1 MFRVLLALIATVTIA
16 SCQTDAP
23 PGNPP
28 RETLP
33 NGAILVRYPDLPA
46 IDSVG
51 PEVTDVQYDLRFG
64 SREGDDPNFIFG
76 NIRGIQA
83 ASDGTIYV
91 LDYQAVEVRVFSPD
105 GEYLRTIARRGEGPG
120 EIMEANGIILSGDT
134 LLWMNDH
141 SQWKIIGVDPHGEE
155 VRRFTKPILSYGY
168 IWDGAFDLRGRYWR
182 EDSHSDEG
190 DEDEETGPYEVPYRG
205 YYKSYDLDTEAVDS
219 VFLGEFTFRGY
230 ASISDGGGWYA
241 SIPFDASD
249 IQVLNPSGGFWL
261 ANTGSYR
268 VTHLGEDGDTL
279 LVIESTLSGMRV
291 SSADRSAYVEGIVE
305 RDPEERR
312 AAEAVAELAPDFKPV
327 LEGLLVDD
335 EGRLWVERVTPSET
349 PPFYD
354 LFSQDGEYLGSVRFG
369 FMPAPYSPIWV
380 QHGAIYTWVADD
392 VGVEYVVRAPLA
404 GADQQRQ
411 P

>member
-1 MFRVLLALIATVTIA
+1 MFRTATRLALIATA
-16 SCQTDAP
+16 FSCATESPAGAP
-23 PGNPP
+23 A

-33 NGAILVRYPDLPA
+33 NGATLVRYPDLPA

-51 PEVTDVQYDLRFG
+51 PEVTDVQIDLRFG

-105 GEYLRTIARRGEGPG
+105 GEYLRTIARQGEGPG

-134 LLWMNDH
+134 LLWMHDH

-168 IWDGAFDLRGRYWR
+168 IWDAAFDRQGRYWR
-182 EDSHSDEG
+182 ETSHSDDEN
-190 DEDEETGPYEVPYRG
+190 EDEETGPYEGTARSYYR
-205 YYKSYDLDTEAVDS
+205 SYDLSTETVDS
-219 VFLGEFTFRGY
+219 VYLGEYTYRGY
-230 ASISDGGGWYA
+230 ASITDMGVSYYG
-241 SIPFDASD
+241 IPFEASD
-249 IQVLNPSGGFWL
+249 INVLNPPGGFWS

-268 VTHLGEDGDTL
+268 LVRLGEGGDTL
-279 LVIESTLSGMRV
+279 LVIESSLSGIPV
-291 SSADRSAYVEGIVE
+291 TSEDRSDYVQRTVE
-305 RDPEERR
+305 RRPEARR
-312 AAEAVAELAPDFKPV
+312 AAEAVAALMPDFKPI

-335 EGRLWVERVTPSET
+335 EDRLWVERTVPPDT

-354 LFSQDGEYLGSVRFG
+354 LFSQDGDYLGSVRFG

-380 QHGAIYTWVADD
+380 QHGAIYTWIADE
-392 VGVEYVVRAPLA
+392 VGVEYVVRAPV
-404 GADQQRQ
+404 